1 MSDAKN
7 PDVQDDVVL
16 REENVTKDGG
26 VVKQVLREGSG
37 ELPQKGCRVTVDYV
51 GTFARDGAKFDS
63 SYDRNMPFS
72 FRIGKNQVI
81 RAWDFGISSMRVG
94 EIANLLCH
102 HNYCYGE
109 QGSPSKVPPKA
120 DLKFRVEVLEI
131 DDPEPHTIAERIKL
145 ATKRKEE
152 GNYFFKEGSYNKAS
166 YLYDAAL
173 NYFAEARVMTEE
185 EEKEVNTLRVACLLN
200 LAASQLKL
208 EDFAKVIQHCSNAL
222 ALMGE
227 NPSGPNAAKALY
239 RRGQAHYLSSDF
251 KDAKADLLRALDIS
265 PGSKEVREELE
276 IVKKQEQEYLQKQKN
291 MFQKMFQ
298 PAETN
303 PASD

>member
-1 MSDAKN
+1 
-7 PDVQDDVVL
+7 
-16 REENVTKDGG
+16 
-26 VVKQVLREGSG
+26 
-37 ELPQKGCRVTVDYV
+37 
-51 GTFARDGAKFDS
+51 
-63 SYDRNMPFS
+63 
-72 FRIGKNQVI
+72 
-81 RAWDFGISSMRVG
+81 
-94 EIANLLCH
+94 
-102 HNYCYGE
+102 
-109 QGSPSKVPPKA
+109 
-120 DLKFRVEVLEI
+120 
-131 DDPEPHTIAERIKL
+131 
-145 ATKRKEE
+145 
-152 GNYFFKEGSYNKAS
+152 
-166 YLYDAAL
+166 
-173 NYFAEARVMTEE
+173 
-185 EEKEVNTLRVACLLN
+185 LRVACLLN